1 MAKET
6 SKITDLMLINRWT
19 WFFLFYFA
27 CILLI
32 ASFGLVAEF

>member
-1 MAKET
+1 MPPKKPEV
-6 SKITDLMLINRWT
+6 SEVDIIYRWT
-19 WFFLFYFA
+19 WFFIFYFV